1 MMRLLYSSLDTS
13 LENQAGP
20 ESGQRHLL
28 AKLVDYTLKTFIILK
43 FGLRYVDYCGK
54 LSLRPMSPRPP
65 RRLWA
70 TPWGTSLSVASGN
83 SLNYTTLL
91 LYQID
96 HDNEN
101 HIKIKIMMNSNLPWQ
116 SLTIFPSLSHGIYMY
131 LLFHECFRSSQS
143 SHPIFSILSKI
154 FQAVCHH
161 AAGQGLPFFRQC
173 LRQSREV
180 SRAELSAGGAD
191 HGQQRV
197 GDLGREP
204 GRPVPPFEWA

>member
-1 MMRLLYSSLDTS
+1 MRLLYSSLDTS

-101 HIKIKIMMNSNLPWQ
+101 HIKIKIMMNSNLP
-116 SLTIFPSLSHGIYMY
+116 
-131 LLFHECFRSSQS
+131 
-143 SHPIFSILSKI
+143 
-154 FQAVCHH
+154 
-161 AAGQGLPFFRQC
+161 
-173 LRQSREV
+173 
-180 SRAELSAGGAD
+180 
-191 HGQQRV
+191 
-197 GDLGREP
+197 
-204 GRPVPPFEWA
+204 